1 MTKRK
6 RRVSFVLPDKKQDS
20 TEEQTVSI
28 CYANGDEFD
37 DDIETASPVGDGDS
51 DEEESHA
58 DVSGTDDQ
66 RLESNAHKESLTE
79 AEHKEKGLTKRS
91 TPKKRGRRTE
101 KKLPDF
107 STEDASDV
115 DDESDSTDSDSSS
128 SDRADDF
135 DENEVSEDSDSSSSA
150 SSDSESESSEGEKQ
164 ENIEKAPTP
173 IRMFTEMGLDPRL
186 ESAIE
191 RMEWKKPTP
200 IQSAVIPAALHGRDV
215 LVSSPTGSG
224 KTAAY
229 AVPVIQH
236 ICKTASVAQGLR
248 AVVLVP
254 TRELVHQVTSV
265 LKGLSKYIDGI
276 HIAALT
282 GSYSTNFGKNGKKD
296 EDKTAFARSADV
308 MVGTPAAIVSAAGTG
323 MENFLST
330 VEFVVVDEADLVL
343 SYGYEQDARAALS
356 KVPMSA
362 QSMLLSA
369 TLEAEG
375 MDKFKKVILRRPL
388 TIKISASDSIQE
400 DEAAGATHYYARLKI
415 HRDRYLVT
423 YAMLRLNVITGKV
436 LIFVNHI
443 STAFRL
449 KLFLDQF
456 KVKSAVLNS
465 ELPMNSRVHCVEQFN
480 AGVFDILIA
489 TDEAQ
494 DDSGKEKQREKKE
507 KRSRKRVRKDFEFGL
522 SRGVDF
528 RDVAAVFN
536 FDMPKAAASYLHRA
550 GRTARAGKSG
560 TVLTLVC
567 RDDDEEGVKSMG
579 KEGGCH
585 IAPLAFR
592 MDQIEAFRYRV
603 EDALR
608 MVTDAAVH
616 GARLA
621 DVRREIV
628 NSEQLKGYFEENPE
642 DLDALRHNLTLAKN
656 IPDHLAHIPSYLLP
670 PALRGSVPND
680 PNGAKFRT
688 KRKKRGARSKSGGNQ
703 RKRGDPLKTFTA
715 NGVSGSARER
725 YREKHGIKKRKSRD
739 PGQTM
744 LKKRR
749 RH

>member
-1 MTKRK
+1 MTKK
-6 RRVSFVLPDKKQDS
+6 QRRVSFVLP
-20 TEEQTVSI
+20 EEEPAPGETVNIS
-28 CYANGDEFD
+28 YGNEAEFD
-37 DDIETASPVGDGDS
+37 DDVETAPQTDSEDS
-51 DEEESHA
+51 DEEGHEG
-58 DVSGTDDQ
+58 DG
-66 RLESNAHKESLTE
+66 NAHKRLELTG
-79 AEHKEKGLTKRS
+79 KGSGREEGTRKRVDTKGSTVKKRSRGTKRKS
-91 TPKKRGRRTE
+91 
-101 KKLPDF
+101 
-107 STEDASDV
+107 SNSSIIAASDE
-115 DDESDSTDSDSSS
+115 DDVSDSEASDTSSS
-128 SDRADDF
+128 SRTDEF
-135 DENEVSEDSDSSSSA
+135 DENQSAEESESVSKA
-150 SSDSESESSEGEKQ
+150 SSDSELESGVEEKQ
-164 ENIEKAPTP
+164 KEAQKAPPP
-173 IRMFTEMGLDPRL
+173 IKSFTEMGLDPRL
-186 ESAIE
+186 ERAIE
-191 RMEWKKPTP
+191 RMKWAKPTP
-200 IQSAVIPAALHGRDV
+200 IQAAVVPAALHGRDV

-229 AVPVIQH
+229 AIPVVQH
-236 ICKTASVAQGLR
+236 ICKTASVAQGLK

-265 LKGLSKYIDGI
+265 LKSMCKYIDGI
-276 HIAALT
+276 HIAALS
-282 GSYSTNFGKNGKKD
+282 GSHATKAEKKANKG
-296 EDKTAFARSADV
+296 ERERGTFAQAADII
-308 MVGTPAAIVSAAGTG
+308 VGTPAAVVSVVGTETASG
-323 MENFLST
+323 LSS

-343 SYGYEQDARAALS
+343 SYGYVEDAKTALS
-356 KVPMSA
+356 KVPISA

-375 MDKFKKVILRRPL
+375 MDKFKKIILRRPL
-388 TIKISASDSIQE
+388 TIKISANDTIQE
-400 DEAAGATHYYARLKI
+400 DEASSAAHYYARLKI
-415 HRDRYLVT
+415 HRDRYLVA
-423 YAMLRLNVITGKV
+423 YAMLRLNVIIGKV

-465 ELPMNSRVHCVEQFN
+465 ELPVNSRVHCVEQFN

-489 TDEAQ
+489 TDETK
-494 DDSGKEKQREKKE
+494 DEESGKEKLIGKKE
-507 KRSRKRVRKDFEFGL
+507 KRPRKRRKKDAEFGL

-528 RDVAAVFN
+528 QDVAAVFN
-536 FDMPKAAASYLHRA
+536 FDVPKEAASYLHRA

-560 TVLTLVC
+560 TVLTLIC
-567 RDDDEEGVKSMG
+567 SDSDEEAVRTMA

-585 IAPLAFR
+585 IAPLSFR

-608 MVTDAAVH
+608 MVTGAAVH

-628 NSEQLKGYFEENPE
+628 NSEQLKDYFDENPD
-642 DLDALRHNLTLAKN
+642 DLNALQHNITLAKN

-680 PNGAKFRT
+680 PQGSKFRA
-688 KRKKRGARSKSGGNQ
+688 KRRKRSARTNTGAGQK
-703 RKRGDPLKTFTA
+703 KRGDPLKTFTT
-715 NGVSGSARER
+715 NGATGSARQR

-749 RH
+749 RR